1 MCSKLLPLFLFTI
14 FLVPEQF
21 LISQQVRFAC
31 IGDYGKGA
39 SAEADV
45 SDMIDSWNVD
55 FVITLGDNNYNNGY
69 ASTIDNN
76 IGKDYNQ
83 WIYPYAGSYPSGG
96 SPDGIN
102 RFFPSPGNHDN
113 NNTSNIADLQPYL
126 NYFTLPNNERYYD
139 FVWGNIHLFSLNS
152 ITAEPDGYKQ
162 PSVQAT
168 WLENKLADCVINHGH
183 WRLVYFHHSPYSSQK
198 QRSTSRW
205 TYAEFGAHAVL
216 SSHSHTYE
224 RIFRNGIV
232 YFVNG
237 VGGKSLYSCG
247 SLVQGSQG
255 CYDDNFG
262 AMLITVISNNELLFE
277 FYYKDG
283 TLVDSY
289 LLEDNELP
297 VELVS
302 FNGEYIDNS
311 IVLNWKTETES
322 QNYGFDLERRNPL
335 SSPFN
340 NEANQGVWEKIAFVP
355 GNGNSSS
362 PKFYSYTD
370 TEIINSSVYYYR
382 LKQIDTDGS
391 FTYSDEILVTV
402 AIPKYFLLGQNY
414 PNPFN
419 PKTRIDFR
427 LAEKQRVSLR
437 VYNMLGE
444 MVKELVNEVK
454 SAGSYSVT
462 FDGTNLPSGIYVYSI
477 QTEGFSENKK
487 MTFLK

>member
-1 MCSKLLPLFLFTI
+1 MRSKILLLFLFTI
-14 FLVPEQF
+14 FLLPEQF
-21 LISQQVRFAC
+21 LISQQIKFAA

-83 WIYPYAGSYPSGG
+83 WIYPYAGSYPPGG
-96 SPDGIN
+96 CPDGIN

-113 NNTSNIADLQPYL
+113 NNTSSIADLQPYL

-139 FVWGNIHLFSLNS
+139 FVWDNIHLFSLNS

-198 QRSTSRW
+198 QRSASRW

-216 SSHSHTYE
+216 SAHSHTYE

-262 AMLITVISNNELLFE
+262 AMLITVISNTELLFE

-302 FNGEYIDNS
+302 FDGEYIDNS
-311 IVLNWKTETES
+311 IILNWKTETES
-322 QNYGFDLERRNPL
+322 RNYGFDLERRNPL
-335 SSPFN
+335 SAPFN
-340 NEANQGVWEKIAFVP
+340 NVANQGVWEKIAFVP

-370 TEIINSSVYYYR
+370 TDITNSSVYHYR

-391 FTYSDEILVTV
+391 FTYSDEILITV
-402 AIPKYFLLGQNY
+402 AIPKYFFLSQNY

-419 PKTRIDFR
+419 PITKITFSLPEDS
-427 LAEKQRVSLR
+427 RVKIMI
-437 VYNMLGE
+437 YNLLGE
-444 MVKELVNEVK
+444 QVAELVNSEFI
-454 SAGSYSVT
+454 SGSHTIS
-462 FDGTNLPSGIYVYSI
+462 FDANKFTSGIFLYRIEARNFVA
-477 QTEGFSENKK
+477 TKK
-487 MTFLK
+487 MTLLK